1 MKYSYTT
8 FLFCL
13 LSSLFGYSQV
23 LFEEVSEDVNFN
35 FSNAVFFG
43 TGVSFCDFDN
53 DGWDD
58 ITVSGDNGDS
68 IGFFKNINGIF
79 EEVTYELDQ
88 LPMSLKQAVWIDFD
102 NDGDKDL
109 FVASEEY
116 KNRLYRNDD
125 FIFTD
130 ITVTAG
136 LPDVVLQ
143 TNSGSWGDY
152 DNDGDLDLFLSNRDL
167 DQVIPNMLF
176 RNNGDETFENVN
188 GLSGI
193 GDVSMITFQGT
204 FFDYNNDGWLDIF
217 LINDRKVTPNIL
229 YHNNGD
235 GTFTDMTLQAEAGYV
250 MDAMSVGLDDYN
262 ADGFIDV
269 YITNTAYDSNFPV
282 PANALMKNDG
292 DGSFSEIATSSGVSF
307 DRISWGASFIDMDNN
322 GRLDLYVSGVD
333 DTNDNGEVS
342 AAFYYQNE
350 SELFTR
356 VLSYGFETDLAHSFG
371 NASGDYNND
380 GYLDLVVANRE
391 PYTFDLWNNR
401 YHELVPN
408 NWLKVHLEGVES
420 NRDGYGSRIEI
431 SVNGE
436 KQYRVT
442 ASVES
447 YLSQNSDTESFGV
460 EEASVI
466 DYVKITWLSGHVD
479 FIEDVEVNQTLTITE
494 GEFPLSLEDLEN
506 NFKLQVYPNP
516 TSDMV
521 TIKVPKIIGDRDE
534 IKVYNILGQL
544 IASYPIQSNE
554 IQVSTDNLYK
564 GTYFVSY
571 FTNNQLTQTTKL
583 IKL

>member
-1 MKYSYTT
+1 MKYPYAT
-8 FLFCL
+8 FLFCCF
-13 LSSLFGYSQV
+13 SCLFGYGQV
-23 LFEEVSEDVNFN
+23 LFEEVSESVNFN
-35 FSNAVFFG
+35 FSNAVMFG

-58 ITVSGDNGDS
+58 ITVSGDDGES
-68 IGFFKNINGIF
+68 ISFFKNVNGIF

-109 FVASEEY
+109 FVASEED

-130 ITVTAG
+130 ITVAAG
-136 LPDVVLQ
+136 LPDIVLQ

-188 GLSGI
+188 ELSGI

-229 YHNNGD
+229 FHNNGD

-262 ADGFIDV
+262 ADGFTDV
-269 YITNTAYDSNFPV
+269 YITNTAYDSDFPV

-292 DGSFSEIATSSGVSF
+292 DGTFSEIAIPSGVSF

-342 AAFYYQNE
+342 AAFYYQNGDG
-350 SELFTR
+350 SFSR
-356 VLSYGFETDLAHSFG
+356 ILSNGFETDLAHSFG
-371 NASGDYNND
+371 NATGDYNND

-391 PYTFDLWNNR
+391 PYTFNLWNNR
-401 YHELVPN
+401 YHESVTH
-408 NWLKVHLEGVES
+408 NWLKIHLEGVES

-431 SVNGE
+431 SIDGE

-442 ASVES
+442 TSVES

-460 EEASVI
+460 GDTTSI
-466 DYVKITWLSGHVD
+466 DYVKITWLSGHID
-479 FIEDVEVNQTLTITE
+479 FIEDVVVNQTLTITE
-494 GEFPLSLEDLEN
+494 GQFPLSLEDLEN
-506 NFKLQVYPNP
+506 NFKLQLYPNP
-516 TSDMV
+516 TSDIV
-521 TIKVPKIIGDRDE
+521 TVKMPNIIEGNNEVKI
-534 IKVYNILGQL
+534 YNILGQL
-544 IASYPIQSNE
+544 VTTYSIENNE
-554 IQVSTDNLYK
+554 EILSITNLYR
-564 GTYFVSY
+564 GTYFLLFY
-571 FTNNQLTQTTKL
+571 NNERLLQTKKL
-583 IKL
+583 IKM

>member
-1 MKYSYTT
+1 MKYYYTT
-8 FLFCL
+8 FLCCL

-23 LFEEVSEDVNFN
+23 LFDEVSEDVNFH

-43 TGVSFCDFDN
+43 TGVSFCDFNN

-58 ITVSGDNGDS
+58 ITVSGDDGES
-68 IGFFKNINGIF
+68 IGFFRNIDGVF
-79 EEVTYELDQ
+79 EEVTYELEQ
-88 LPMSLKQAVWIDFD
+88 LPVSLKQAVWIDFD

-109 FVASEEY
+109 FLASEDD

-130 ITVTAG
+130 ITIAAG
-136 LPDVVLQ
+136 LPDAVLK

-167 DQVIPNMLF
+167 DQIIPNMLF
-176 RNNGDETFENVN
+176 KNNGDGTFENVN
-188 GLSGI
+188 ELSDI

-217 LINDRKVTPNIL
+217 LINDRKVTANIL
-229 YHNNGD
+229 YHNNGN
-235 GTFTDMTLQAEAGYV
+235 GTFTDITTEAEAGYV

-269 YITNTAYDSNFPV
+269 YITNTAYDSEFPV

-292 DGSFSEIATSSGVSF
+292 DGTFSEIAISSGVSF
-307 DRISWGASFIDMDNN
+307 DRVSWGANFIDMDNN

-333 DTNDNGEVS
+333 NTNDNGEVS

-350 SELFTR
+350 DASFTR
-356 VLSYGFETDLAHSFG
+356 ILSNGFETDLAHSFG

-380 GYLDLVVANRE
+380 GYLDMVVANRE

-408 NWLKVHLEGVES
+408 NWLKVNLEGVES
-420 NRDGYGSRIEI
+420 NRDGYGSRIEVSI
-431 SVNGE
+431 NGE
-436 KQYRVT
+436 KQYRIT

-447 YLSQNSDTESFGV
+447 YLSQNSDIETFGV
-460 EEASVI
+460 GEATVV
-466 DYVKITWLSGHVD
+466 DYVKVTWLSGHVD
-479 FIEDVEVNQTLTITE
+479 FIEDVTANQILNIVE
-494 GEFPLSLEDLEN
+494 GQSPLALEDIRRDFEM
-506 NFKLQVYPNP
+506 QIYPNP
-516 TSDMV
+516 TEGMI
-521 TIKVPKIIGDRDE
+521 TIKIPEDIAGNNE
-534 IKVYNILGQL
+534 IKIYNILGQL
-544 IASYPIQSNE
+544 IAAYPIQSNE
-554 IQVSTDNLYK
+554 IQVSTNNLHK

-571 FTNNQLTQTTKL
+571 FTNNQLTQTMKL